1 MNDTQQQLPWWLPD
15 PIIVFF
21 IGFLALMY
29 FMTIRPQQKRMKA
42 LQEMMDGLEK
52 GDEVVAAGGIIG
64 RIKEIKGPY
73 VSIEVSENITFKL
86 QKTAIANTLPKGT
99 IESID

>member
-1 MNDTQQQLPWWLPD
+1 MNEQLPMIL
-15 PIIVFF
+15 FF
-21 IGFLALMY
+21 IVFLALMY

-42 LQEMMDGLEK
+42 LQVMMDGLEK

-73 VSIEVSENITFKL
+73 VSIEVSEYITFKL

-99 IESID
+99 IASID

>member
-1 MNDTQQQLPWWLPD
+1 MNETQQQFPWWLPD

-29 FMTIRPQQKRMKA
+29 FMTIRPQQKRMEA
-42 LQEMMDGLEK
+42 LQEMIDGLEK

-99 IESID
+99 IASID

>member
-1 MNDTQQQLPWWLPD
+1 MNGPQQQLPWWLPD

-99 IESID
+99 IASID

>member
-1 MNDTQQQLPWWLPD
+1 MNEQLPMIL
-15 PIIVFF
+15 FF
-21 IGFLALMY
+21 IVFLALMY
-29 FMTIRPQQKRMKA
+29 FMTIRPQQKRIKA
-42 LQEMMDGLEK
+42 LQVMMDGLEK

-99 IESID
+99 IASID

>member
-1 MNDTQQQLPWWLPD
+1 MNETQQQLPWWLPD

-42 LQEMMDGLEK
+42 LQEMMNGLEK

-64 RIKEIKGPY
+64 RIKDIKGPY

-99 IESID
+99 IASID

>member
-1 MNDTQQQLPWWLPD
+1 MNETQQQFPWWLPD

-21 IGFLALMY
+21 IGFLALMD
-29 FMTIRPQQKRMKA
+29 FMTIRPQQQRMTA

-73 VSIEVSENITFKL
+73 VSIVVSENITFKL

-99 IESID
+99 IASID

>member
-1 MNDTQQQLPWWLPD
+1 MNETQQQLPWWLPD

-29 FMTIRPQQKRMKA
+29 FMTIRPLQKRMKA

-99 IESID
+99 IASID